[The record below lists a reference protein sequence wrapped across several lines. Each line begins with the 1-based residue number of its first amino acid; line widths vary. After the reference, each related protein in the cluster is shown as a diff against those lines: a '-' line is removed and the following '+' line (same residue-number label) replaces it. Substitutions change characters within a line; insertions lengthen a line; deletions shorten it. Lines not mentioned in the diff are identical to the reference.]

1 MTLFKLTWVVLAT
14 SRAVAF
20 RSVAS
25 PRLERASTRL
35 LSSQFEDE
43 THLRLAFEAA
53 APRQAELGA
62 YGELPLDAF
71 GAVLRQPVVSAAL
84 RAAATRDDGAAGF
97 VDIGS
102 GRGRL
107 VDTVARAKIAAVG
120 IEANRALHDSAVA
133 SFAAEPELPAESIC
147 ADVYSEADTDG
158 AAEVAGA
165 LRAADLV
172 VCYSTAFPCDDGLRL
187 PELSVALA
195 SSMRAGSVAVTTDKW
210 LVGRRFRFA
219 AHATLPG
226 EDKDGEPIQ
235 ARARETYSLF
245 SSSDRSLSDAAPM
258 LQAFVWQLMGAPR
271 DANIERAE
279 IELQWM
285 GDDACGDNPEAC
297 EALMSALGMDDDDD
311 DDEDD

>member
-1 MTLFKLTWVVLAT
+1 MLKLAWLVLA

-20 RSVAS
+20 R
-25 PRLERASTRL
+25 PPYGFERASTRL
-35 LSSQFEDE
+35 SSSQFEDE

-97 VDIGS
+97 VDVGS

-120 IEANRALHDSAVA
+120 IEANRALHESAAA
-133 SFAAEPELPAESIC
+133 SFAADAELRAESIC
-147 ADVYSEADTDG
+147 ADVYSEADADG
-158 AAEVAGA
+158 AADATRA

-226 EDKDGEPIQ
+226 EDEGGEPIQ
-235 ARARETYSLF
+235 AF
-245 SSSDRSLSDAAPM
+245 I
-258 LQAFVWQLMGAPR
+258 WQLVGAPR

-279 IELQWM
+279 VELQWM

-297 EALMSALGMDDDDD
+297 DALMSALGMDG
-311 DDEDD
+311 DDED